1 MKNIA
6 TYIVCSILP
15 GAAIAQT
22 ATIKGVVKD
31 KQETLPGIIISL
43 AGKQYHTVTELDG
56 SFALVGVPLGQY
68 TLKVSSMGYNE
79 YSKDI
84 VLTADTDLGSIEL
97 SEKELNEV
105 TVVADM
111 KGTETKALNMMKSSM
126 VFSNIVSAEGVA
138 KLPDRNVA
146 EAVQRLPGVVMESD
160 QGEGRFI
167 SFRGT
172 PSDWSAALVN
182 GDRMPVADEE
192 SKTRAMNF
200 DIFPSSLVDYIVV
213 SKTLSPDMEA
223 DAIGGSANFITKNAP
238 AKKAVQASIGAGF
251 NAQAQKPVYNA
262 ALSFGNRSKN
272 GKFGYFAGGSLYSRN
287 WATDNYQVFYG
298 SNIDQSLSRLELRD
312 YEGQRNTLGANAALE
327 YKFNDRARIYAK
339 GVYGHMKD
347 EEYNRKTMY
356 NWSTGW
362 GQSIKLQNIHNIMLT
377 DFWGAELGG
386 ELKPSAKLSA
396 NWRIASYS
404 NHFQYGPVPFEK
416 GDPRNGYHVVE
427 FEKSVNFKDFIY
439 LDENGKVTDERNA
452 YDRLK
457 LLDIDSPEPGYG
469 DHYRNIQ
476 PVYENVPLVN
486 PSDTSFAFTRAYSE
500 TNNTWEKD
508 PITAQIDLQY
518 AAKNNLKIKFGGKM
532 RMKEGRRNVGLELW
546 ERNKDLSSSILYN
559 TFKPAQF
566 NERGGFLAE
575 LGSPYTGKLLP
586 FLSGDQID
594 NFVSG
599 LGDTL
604 RHIPFGTQTP
614 YFQQMVG
621 SSYRYKETVYAG
633 YAMAEWSP
641 VAKLTLVPGVRVEYT
656 SPTVEADSIIT
667 IDPALGRVALTPVRS
682 GKSYWSVLPMLNAK
696 YTLSNKQNLRL
707 AVTRTFR
714 RPNFNE
720 IKPGAAAINYSNNDL
735 VYGNPNLK
743 PTYSWN
749 YDLAYERYLSAT
761 SMLSVSGFYKQ
772 VKDHIY
778 TAFESS
784 SADNNGVS
792 NEFQIP
798 GGVIAKKFQN
808 APQAFATGI
817 EASLMSK
824 LRFLPGIWK
833 NLGVNI
839 NYSYTYSQMRIEA
852 RDKPQAL
859 PRQSPNVLNV
869 ALYFENQ
876 HITTRIGLNY
886 RDPYLYEL
894 NLYAVKDP
902 ASEKMLILHQN
913 NDYDVYVGRSLT
925 LDYSFAYSFKD
936 HFSVF
941 AEINNLT
948 NTPYTMYRGQKERPL
963 KTEYYSVRGL
973 VGLRYSF

>member
-1 MKNIA
+1 
-6 TYIVCSILP
+6 
-15 GAAIAQT
+15 
-22 ATIKGVVKD
+22 
-31 KQETLPGIIISL
+31 
-43 AGKQYHTVTELDG
+43 
-56 SFALVGVPLGQY
+56 
-68 TLKVSSMGYNE
+68 MGYNE

-111 KGTETKALNMMKSSM
+111 KGTETKALNMMKSSL

-251 NAQAQKPVYNA
+251 NAQAQKPIYNA

-362 GQSIKLQNIHNIMLT
+362 GQPIKLQNIHNIMLT

-518 AAKNNLKIKFGGKM
+518 AAKNNL
-532 RMKEGRRNVGLELW
+532 
-546 ERNKDLSSSILYN
+546 
-559 TFKPAQF
+559 
-566 NERGGFLAE
+566 
-575 LGSPYTGKLLP
+575 
-586 FLSGDQID
+586 
-594 NFVSG
+594 
-599 LGDTL
+599 
-604 RHIPFGTQTP
+604 
-614 YFQQMVG
+614 
-621 SSYRYKETVYAG
+621 
-633 YAMAEWSP
+633 
-641 VAKLTLVPGVRVEYT
+641 
-656 SPTVEADSIIT
+656 
-667 IDPALGRVALTPVRS
+667 
-682 GKSYWSVLPMLNAK
+682 
-696 YTLSNKQNLRL
+696 
-707 AVTRTFR
+707 
-714 RPNFNE
+714 E
-720 IKPGAAAINYSNNDL
+720 I
-735 VYGNPNLK
+735 
-743 PTYSWN
+743 
-749 YDLAYERYLSAT
+749 
-761 SMLSVSGFYKQ
+761 
-772 VKDHIY
+772 
-778 TAFESS
+778 
-784 SADNNGVS
+784 
-792 NEFQIP
+792 
-798 GGVIAKKFQN
+798 
-808 APQAFATGI
+808 
-817 EASLMSK
+817 
-824 LRFLPGIWK
+824 
-833 NLGVNI
+833 
-839 NYSYTYSQMRIEA
+839 
-852 RDKPQAL
+852 
-859 PRQSPNVLNV
+859 
-869 ALYFENQ
+869 
-876 HITTRIGLNY
+876 
-886 RDPYLYEL
+886 
-894 NLYAVKDP
+894 
-902 ASEKMLILHQN
+902 
-913 NDYDVYVGRSLT
+913 
-925 LDYSFAYSFKD
+925 
-936 HFSVF
+936 
-941 AEINNLT
+941 
-948 NTPYTMYRGQKERPL
+948 
-963 KTEYYSVRGL
+963 
-973 VGLRYSF
+973 